1 MRRPQVSLIK
11 EAYQKLGSD
20 RFIFTPDRESLLL
33 ELSAIV
39 RERSELPAKDKV
51 SG

>member
-11 EAYQKLGSD
+11 EAYQKLEVTAS
-20 RFIFTPDRESLLL
+20 SLRRIEKAPL